1 MIKNYLF
8 AVILSFMFFSACVFA
23 SEKVSS
29 TKVVKPLKSS
39 IPVVTN
45 FVEKAKKTAQQPQVE
60 KVPTR
65 ALVERL
71 QTQDVAIIIATVKQI
86 GKQDKGSRYVLK
98 EFDKLLN
105 HPYPSVRSEVLDA
118 AFSFDILKP
127 LLPALTKCLNDPVE
141 DIRQDASDIIGDIES
156 REMIGVFVSA
166 LTNQYPD
173 VRENAEFYLLF
184 WTDEEF
190 TNTTDWVKWW
200 NKNQKTFV
208 FD

>member
-1 MIKNYLF
+1 MIKNYSF
-8 AVILSFMFFSACVFA
+8 AVILSFMFSSICAFAGEKSSPAKSA
-23 SEKVSS
+23 KLI
-29 TKVVKPLKSS
+29 KPS

-45 FVEKAKKTAQQPQVE
+45 FVEAAKKKQDKQQ
-60 KVPTR
+60 KRISTR
-65 ALVERL
+65 ALVEEL
-71 QTQDVAIIIATVKQI
+71 QTQDVAVIIATVRQI

-98 EFDKLLN
+98 EFDRLLN
-105 HPYPSVRSEVLDA
+105 SKYPTVRSEVLDA
-118 AFSFDILKP
+118 AFSFDVLKP

-141 DIRQDASDIIGDIES
+141 DIRQDAADIIGDIES

-190 TNTTDWVKWW
+190 TNAAKWATW
-200 NKNQKTFV
+200 WDKKKNTFV